1 MEASSGSNGWSIG
14 VPMGLLPSH
23 VKVSSGS
30 KGWSSRTY
38 RSACRLARTAVW
50 VFYHPIMEAP
60 SVSSRWSIGVP
71 MRLLPFHVKVSSDS
85 NEWSSYTYRSACGLV
100 RTAVWVYCQ
109 PIVMETSSDDNGWSS
124 GLARTA
130 VWVYC
135 LPIWRLPATATGGL
149 AVWPERPYW
158 SIASPYGDFQRR
170 QRMV

>member
-50 VFYHPIMEAP
+50 VYYQPIMEAP
-60 SVSSRWSIGVP
+60 SGSSRWSIGVP

-85 NEWSSYTYRSACGLV
+85 NGWSSYTDR
-100 RTAVWVYCQ
+100 
-109 PIVMETSSDDNGWSS
+109 P
-124 GLARTA
+124 
-130 VWVYC
+130 
-135 LPIWRLPATATGGL
+135 
-149 AVWPERPYW
+149 AVWPERPYG

-170 QRMV
+170 QRMVKRSGQNGRMGLLPAHNYGDFQRQQRMV